1 MTAKKSNG
9 NGSRSKARKRGGAF
23 RRFLRRLALLVLL
36 LVMGAV
42 AAGWWAGPTIGHP
55 FTGSTGERLVT
66 VQPGASGLAI
76 LATLDREGV
85 IRDARLARAWLLLK
99 GDPPLQAGEY
109 LFRAP
114 LSTPEALDKVIR
126 GDVIAHPVTVPE
138 GLTLEETADRLVLAR
153 LGDRDA
159 FLTAMRNPKPI
170 ADLDP
175 RAEDLEGYLFPDS
188 YTFPADTSPPT
199 TSPSPPAPP
208 PPPIVRAM
216 VATFR
221 RRWRTEVASKM
232 PADGGR
238 TLREVVTLASIVE
251 KEAKAATE
259 RPLIAAVYANRRARR
274 MGLFA
279 DPTVIFALKRLGR
292 WDGNIRKADLAM
304 DSPYNTYKYSG
315 LPPGPICSSG
325 TGALIAA
332 ANPADVPYLYFVS
345 KNDGTHVFA
354 STLDEHNRNVATWQR
369 RYWRERRAAEGRS
382 GSAAAPTRRS
392 EPGPPAGA
400 VKLATPNRLKGGQA
414 PPGTKPPRPADRGQK
429 PKKTGASPR

>member
-114 LSTPEALDKVIR
+114 LSTPEAPDKVIR

-188 YTFPADTSPPT
+188 YTFPADTSLAT
-199 TSPSPPAPP
+199 
-208 PPPIVRAM
+208 IVQA
-216 VATFR
+216 VVPNFR

-259 RPLIAAVYANRRARR
+259 RPLIAAVYANRLDRR

-304 DSPYNTYKYSG
+304 DSPYNTHKYSG

-354 STLDEHNRNVATWQR
+354 STLDENNRNVTNWQR
-369 RYWRERRAAEGRS
+369 RQSREGRAAERKS
-382 GSAAAPTRRS
+382 GSPAAPSRRS
-392 EPGPPAGA
+392 P
-400 VKLATPNRLKGGQA
+400 
-414 PPGTKPPRPADRGQK
+414 
-429 PKKTGASPR
+429 

>member
-42 AAGWWAGPTIGHP
+42 AAGWWAWRTIGQP
-55 FTGSTGERLVT
+55 YTGFTGERRVT

-199 TSPSPPAPP
+199 
-208 PPPIVRAM
+208 IVQAM
-216 VATFR
+216 VANFR

-259 RPLIAAVYANRRARR
+259 RPLIAAVYANRLDRR

-369 RYWRERRAAEGRS
+369 RYWRERRAAERKS
-382 GSAAAPTRRS
+382 GSPAAPSRRS
-392 EPGPPAGA
+392 P
-400 VKLATPNRLKGGQA
+400 
-414 PPGTKPPRPADRGQK
+414 
-429 PKKTGASPR
+429 

>member
-1 MTAKKSNG
+1 MSAQEANSGPPRRAST
-9 NGSRSKARKRGGAF
+9 RPKRAGAF

-36 LVMGAV
+36 LALAAA
-42 AAGWWAGPTIGHP
+42 AAGWWAWRSLYQPYAA
-55 FTGSTGERLVT
+55 FQGERRVT
-66 VQPGASGLAI
+66 VEPGASGLAI

-85 IRDARLARAWLLLK
+85 IRDARLARVWLLAK

-114 LSTPEALDKVIR
+114 LSTPQALDKVIR

-159 FLTAMRNPKPI
+159 FLAAMRDAKPI
-170 ADLDP
+170 ADLDS

-188 YTFPADTSPPT
+188 YTFPADTR
-199 TSPSPPAPP
+199 PPA
-208 PPPIVRAM
+208 IVQAM
-216 VATFR
+216 VANFR
-221 RRWRTEVASKM
+221 RRWRAEVASHL
-232 PADGGR
+232 PAGGGR

-251 KEAKAATE
+251 KEAKAAAE
-259 RPLIAAVYANRRARR
+259 RPLIAAVYANRLERG

-292 WDGNIRKADLAM
+292 WDGNIRKADLAL
-304 DSPYNTYKYSG
+304 DSPYNTYKYAG

-332 ANPADVPYLYFVS
+332 AEPADVPYLYFVS

-354 STLDEHNRNVATWQR
+354 ATLDEHNKNVATWQR
-369 RYWRERRAAEGRS
+369 KYWRDRRAAERAA
-382 GSAAAPTRRS
+382 GS
-392 EPGPPAGA
+392 PP
-400 VKLATPNRLKGGQA
+400 
-414 PPGTKPPRPADRGQK
+414 PPGRR
-429 PKKTGASPR
+429 RR

>member
-1 MTAKKSNG
+1 MSAKKANG
-9 NGSRSKARKRGGAF
+9 NGSPRKRGKRGGAF
-23 RRFLRRLALLVLL
+23 RRFLRRLALLVVL
-36 LVMGAV
+36 LVLAV
-42 AAGWWAGPTIGHP
+42 AAAGWWSWRSLHRPYAG
-55 FTGSTGERLVT
+55 FQGERRVT
-66 VQPGASGLAI
+66 VEPGASGLAI

-99 GDPPLQAGEY
+99 GDPPLQAGQY

-114 LSTPEALDKVIR
+114 LTTPEALDKVIR

-159 FLTAMRNPKPI
+159 FLAAMRDPKPI
-170 ADLDP
+170 ADLDS

-188 YTFPADTSPPT
+188 YTFPADTP
-199 TSPSPPAPP
+199 PPA
-208 PPPIVRAM
+208 IVEAM
-216 VATFR
+216 VANFR
-221 RRWRTEVASKM
+221 RRWRADVAPHL

-251 KEAKAATE
+251 KEAKAAAE
-259 RPLIAAVYANRRARR
+259 RPLIAAVYANRLDRG

-292 WDGNIRKADLAM
+292 WDGNIRKADLAL
-304 DSPYNTYKYSG
+304 DSPYNTYKYAG

-325 TGALIAA
+325 TGALAA
-332 ANPADVPYLYFVS
+332 AADPADVPYLYFVS

-354 STLDEHNRNVATWQR
+354 TTLDEHNRNVATWQR
-369 RYWRERRAAEGRS
+369 RYWRERRAAER
-382 GSAAAPTRRS
+382 
-392 EPGPPAGA
+392 A
-400 VKLATPNRLKGGQA
+400 VTSPSPQA
-414 PPGTKPPRPADRGQK
+414 PARR
-429 PKKTGASPR
+429 RR